1 MEEGKETVKLKG
13 SLVLLKGYIPEVGE
27 IAPDFTYVQSDM
39 IEKSLYDLEGLN
51 KIIISLP
58 SIDTGICALETKKF
72 NEAVAK
78 LDNTVCLAISKDLPF
93 ALKRFCG
100 AEGIENL
107 KAVSDFRYSDFANE
121 YNVEMVNSPLK
132 NLLARA
138 VFVLDKTNKIVYSE
152 LVEDITYEP
161 DYEKALAAVAKL
173 K

>member
-1 MEEGKETVKLKG
+1 MSEGKETVKLKG
-13 SLVLLKGYIPEVGE
+13 SLVLLKGYIPEIGE
-27 IAPDFTYVQSDM
+27 VAPDFTYVQSDM
-39 IEKSLYDLEGLN
+39 VEKSLYDLEGLN

-78 LDNTVCLAISKDLPF
+78 LENTVCLAISKDLPF

-107 KAVSDFRYSDFANE
+107 KAVSDFRYGDFATE

-132 NLLARA
+132 TLLARA
-138 VFVLDKTNKIVYSE
+138 VFVLDKENKITYVE
-152 LVEDITYEP
+152 LVEDIVHEP
-161 DYEKALAAVAKL
+161 EYDKVLDAVAKL
-173 K
+173 N

>member
-13 SLVLLKGYIPEVGE
+13 SLVLLKGYIPEIGE

-39 IEKSLYDLEGLN
+39 IEKSLYDLQGLN

-72 NEAVAK
+72 NEAVSK

-93 ALKRFCG
+93 ALKRFCA

-132 NLLARA
+132 TLLARA
-138 VFVLDKTNKIVYSE
+138 VFVLDKTNKIVYTE

-161 DYEKALAAVAKL
+161 NYEKALAAVAKL
-173 K
+173 N

>member
-1 MEEGKETVKLKG
+1 MSEGKETVKLKG

-39 IEKSLYDLEGLN
+39 VEKSLYDLEGLN

-58 SIDTGICALETKKF
+58 SVDTGICALETKKF
-72 NEAVAK
+72 NESVANLK
-78 LDNTVCLAISKDLPF
+78 NTVCIAISKDLPF

-107 KAVSDFRYSDFANE
+107 KAVSDFRYGDFATE

-132 NLLARA
+132 TLLARA
-138 VFVLDKTNKIVYSE
+138 VFVLDKDNKITYVE
-152 LVEDITYEP
+152 LVEDIVHEP
-161 DYEKALAAVAKL
+161 NYEKALEAVAKL
-173 K
+173 N

>member
-1 MEEGKETVKLKG
+1 MEDGKETVKLKG
-13 SLVLLKGYIPEVGE
+13 SLVLLKGYIPEIGE

-39 IEKSLYDLEGLN
+39 VEKSLYDLEGLN
-51 KIIISLP
+51 KIILSMP
-58 SIDTGICALETKKF
+58 SVDTGICALETKKF
-72 NEAVAK
+72 NEAVSK
-78 LDNTVCLAISKDLPF
+78 LENTVCLAITKDLPF

-138 VFVLDKTNKIVYSE
+138 VFVLDKKNKITYIE
-152 LVEDITYEP
+152 LVEDIVYEP
-161 DYEKALAAVAKL
+161 NYDKALEAVAKL
-173 K
+173 N